1 MASANVLQL
10 NDSNFDSEIN
20 KGATP
25 VLVDFWAPWCGPC
38 RMIAP
43 VLDKIADAM
52 AGQAIVAKVN
62 VDEAPGVAGRFRVS
76 SIPTLLFFKNGEV
89 REQVVGLQGEADL
102 TSRLKAL
109 GLLGMIKK
117 QLSGSHKLQ
126 NRVFQKLKCALE
138 VISCL
143 EN

>member
-1 MASANVLQL
+1 MASANVLTL
-10 NDSNFDSEIN
+10 DDNNFDSEIN

-25 VLVDFWAPWCGPC
+25 ILVDFWAPWCGPC

-62 VDEAPGVAGRFRVS
+62 VDEAPGVASRFRVS

-89 REQVVGLQGEADL
+89 REQVVGLQSEADL

-109 GLLGMIKK
+109 M
-117 QLSGSHKLQ
+117 
-126 NRVFQKLKCALE
+126 
-138 VISCL
+138 
-143 EN
+143 

>member
-52 AGQAIVAKVN
+52 SGQAIVAKVN
-62 VDEAPGVAGRFRVS
+62 VDEAPGVASRFRVS

-89 REQVVGLQGEADL
+89 REQVVGLQSEADL
-102 TSRLKAL
+102 AARLKAL
-109 GLLGMIKK
+109 L
-117 QLSGSHKLQ
+117 
-126 NRVFQKLKCALE
+126 
-138 VISCL
+138 
-143 EN
+143 

>member
-10 NDSNFDSEIN
+10 NDSNFEAEIN
-20 KGATP
+20 KGGTP

-43 VLDKIADAM
+43 IIDKIADAT
-52 AGQAIVAKVN
+52 AGQAVVAKVN
-62 VDEAPGVAGRFRVS
+62 VDEAPGVASRFRVS

-102 TSRLKAL
+102 LSRLK
-109 GLLGMIKK
+109 GLM
-117 QLSGSHKLQ
+117 
-126 NRVFQKLKCALE
+126 
-138 VISCL
+138 
-143 EN
+143 

>member
-1 MASANVLQL
+1 MASANILQL
-10 NDSNFDSEIN
+10 NDSNFDAEIN

-52 AGQAIVAKVN
+52 AGQAIIAKVN
-62 VDEAPGVAGRFRVS
+62 VDEAPGVASRFRVS

-89 REQVVGLQGEADL
+89 NEQVVGLQGEADL
-102 TSRLKAL
+102 TARLKAL
-109 GLLGMIKK
+109 M
-117 QLSGSHKLQ
+117 
-126 NRVFQKLKCALE
+126 
-138 VISCL
+138 
-143 EN
+143 

>member
-20 KGATP
+20 KEATP

-43 VLDKIADAM
+43 VLDKIADATV
-52 AGQAIVAKVN
+52 GQAVVAKVN
-62 VDEAPGVAGRFRVS
+62 VDEAPGVASRFRVS

-89 REQVVGLQGEADL
+89 REQVVGLQSESDL
-102 TSRLKAL
+102 LARLK
-109 GLLGMIKK
+109 GLM
-117 QLSGSHKLQ
+117 
-126 NRVFQKLKCALE
+126 
-138 VISCL
+138 
-143 EN
+143 

>member
-1 MASANVLQL
+1 MASAHILEL
-10 NDSNFDSEIN
+10 NDSNFDAEIN

-43 VLDKIADAM
+43 VLEKIAETTV
-52 AGQAIVAKVN
+52 GQAVVAKVN
-62 VDEAPGVAGRFRVS
+62 VDEAPGIAGRFGVS

-109 GLLGMIKK
+109 M
-117 QLSGSHKLQ
+117 
-126 NRVFQKLKCALE
+126 
-138 VISCL
+138 
-143 EN
+143 

>member
-1 MASANVLQL
+1 MASANVLNL
-10 NDSNFDSEIN
+10 DDNNFDSEIN

-62 VDEAPGVAGRFRVS
+62 VDEAPGVASRFRVS

-89 REQVVGLQGEADL
+89 REQVVGLQSEADL

-109 GLLGMIKK
+109 L
-117 QLSGSHKLQ
+117 
-126 NRVFQKLKCALE
+126 
-138 VISCL
+138 
-143 EN
+143 

>member
-1 MASANVLQL
+1 MASANVLNL
-10 NDSNFDSEIN
+10 NDNNFDSEIN
-20 KGATP
+20 KGGTP
-25 VLVDFWAPWCGPC
+25 ILVDFWAPWCGPC

-62 VDEAPGVAGRFRVS
+62 VDEAPGVASRFRVS
-76 SIPTLLFFKNGEV
+76 SIPTLLFFKDGEV

-109 GLLGMIKK
+109 M
-117 QLSGSHKLQ
+117 
-126 NRVFQKLKCALE
+126 
-138 VISCL
+138 
-143 EN
+143 

>member
-1 MASANVLQL
+1 MASANIL
-10 NDSNFDSEIN
+10 NLDDNNFDSQIN

-52 AGQAIVAKVN
+52 AGQAVVAKVN
-62 VDEAPGVAGRFRVS
+62 VDEAPGVASRFRVS

-89 REQVVGLQGEADL
+89 REQVVGLQSEADL
-102 TSRLKAL
+102 TARLKAL
-109 GLLGMIKK
+109 
-117 QLSGSHKLQ
+117 Q
-126 NRVFQKLKCALE
+126 
-138 VISCL
+138 
-143 EN
+143 

>member
-1 MASANVLQL
+1 MASANIL
-10 NDSNFDSEIN
+10 NLDDSNFDSQIN

-62 VDEAPGVAGRFRVS
+62 VDEAPGVASRFRVS
-76 SIPTLLFFKNGEV
+76 SIPTLLFFKSGEV
-89 REQVVGLQGEADL
+89 REQVVGLQSEADL

-109 GLLGMIKK
+109 M
-117 QLSGSHKLQ
+117 
-126 NRVFQKLKCALE
+126 
-138 VISCL
+138 
-143 EN
+143 